1 MIPWLNPDELAAA
14 VAADQ
19 ADDRP
24 DMVTL
29 HGRAEG
35 CAQFPMFCGP
45 KMPTLD
51 WGERLEAARILL
63 PGTEW
68 TPCCRGPHTNI
79 ACALDMFAEPDDDLA
94 RQVIL
99 LAANNTPNHH
109 TTPPQGLVQ

>member
-1 MIPWLNPDELAAA
+1 MDWLNPDELAAA
-14 VAADQ
+14 VAAAE

-24 DMVTL
+24 TVTL
-29 HGRAEG
+29 HAGAEG
-35 CAQFPMFCGP
+35 VPPFPMFCGP
-45 KMPTLD
+45 KAEMLD
-51 WGERLEAARILL
+51 WAARLGAARILL
-63 PGTEW
+63 PGAEW
-68 TPCCRGPHTNI
+68 TPCCRDPHTNV

>member
-1 MIPWLNPDELAAA
+1 MSWLNTDELAAA
-14 VAADQ
+14 VAADE

-35 CAQFPMFCGP
+35 CDTFPMFCGP
-45 KMPTLD
+45 KDDTLD
-51 WGERLEAARILL
+51 WAQRLEAARILV

-68 TPCCRGPHTNI
+68 TPCCRDRYANV
-79 ACALDMFAEPDDDLA
+79 ACALDMFSDPDDDLA

-109 TTPPQGLVQ
+109 TSPPEGIIS